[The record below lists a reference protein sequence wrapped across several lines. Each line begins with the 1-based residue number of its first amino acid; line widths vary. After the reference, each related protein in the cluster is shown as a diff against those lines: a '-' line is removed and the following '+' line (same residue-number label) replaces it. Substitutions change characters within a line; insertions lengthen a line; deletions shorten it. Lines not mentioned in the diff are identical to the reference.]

1 MYGFFYGL
9 SRLMAIVGGIVL
21 SVLILL
27 ICVSIAG
34 RTLNGILHAD
44 MVEAAIPGL
53 AQWLLDLGVG
63 PVNGD
68 FELVEAG
75 IAFAIFS
82 FLPFCQI
89 TSGHATVAIFTDW
102 LPQRAQ
108 QFLRMFIEVLFAI
121 VLVVI
126 AVQLKEGMDSRI
138 RSGQTTFLLQ
148 FPVWWAYALSLI
160 GAAIAA
166 VVAVYMAIIRSV
178 EAFTGQMLVADDMGA
193 EH

>member
-1 MYGFFYGL
+1 MYRFFFGI
-9 SRLMAIVGGIVL
+9 SRLMAVVGGFVL
-21 SVLILL
+21 SALIVMV
-27 ICVSIAG
+27 CVSIIG
-34 RTLNGILHAD
+34 RSLNGFLHAD
-44 MVEAAIPGL
+44 MVQAIVPGL
-53 AQWLLDLGVG
+53 ANWLLELGIG

-75 IAFAIFS
+75 IAFAIFA
-82 FLPFCQI
+82 FLPYCQI

-102 LPQRAQ
+102 LPERPQ
-108 QFLRMFIEVLFAI
+108 QFLRMVIEILFAV

-148 FPVWWAYALSLI
+148 FPIWWAYALSLA

-166 VVAVYMAIIRSV
+166 CVAVYMAIVRSV
-178 EAFTGQMLVADDMGA
+178 EAFTGSVLIADDLGA